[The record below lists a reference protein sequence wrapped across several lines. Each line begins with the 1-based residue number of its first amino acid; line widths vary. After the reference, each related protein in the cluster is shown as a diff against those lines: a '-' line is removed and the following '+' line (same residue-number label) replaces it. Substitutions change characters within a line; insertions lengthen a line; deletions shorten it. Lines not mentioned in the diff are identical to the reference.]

1 MGKHTAQIITRIV
14 PIGPDGQVENSPVS
28 PETNQLTLMG
38 MNPTDAPLGP
48 AQARLAQQASAAS
61 GKTKDKAATKTT
73 TKTAKTTA
81 AKRNSR
87 TATKVIPMEAIAPE
101 SHDGYDVSR
110 LQNLEEAIARL
121 NSQSQHVRHTLE
133 ELQKLSEALPKP
145 PRALEMPD
153 FGRNRLA
160 VWEAE
165 PIDQALTLQEA
176 QQRHQTEIPLAPHSN
191 PHRSSPTLPIPPLAR
206 PSQTTPQRPTQRP
219 TRSARR
225 RPVKKGWNVRSIAP
239 RLVKLWNQRLPIP
252 QKSGAKAIDGMLWLA
267 GAMGLRWL
275 VGMAV
280 GFVPVLGWVLQIMML
295 VPGIYAAY
303 LAFCQPDSRT
313 DQVYRLS
320 LLTLGF
326 FLGSKL

>member
-1 MGKHTAQIITRIV
+1 MGKHSTEMITRIV
-14 PIGPDGQVENSPVS
+14 PIGPDGQAQNSPVQS
-28 PETNQLTLMG
+28 EASQLTLLSLQ
-38 MNPTDAPLGP
+38 TDAPLGP
-48 AQARLAQQASAAS
+48 AQARLAQQATAAQ
-61 GKTKDKAATKTT
+61 GKTKGKAT
-73 TKTAKTTA
+73 TKSTTKTTA
-81 AKRNSR
+81 AKRSSR
-87 TATKVIPMEAIAPE
+87 TATKVIPMETIAPE
-101 SHDGYDVSR
+101 SQDGYDVSR

-153 FGRNRLA
+153 FGRSRLA
-160 VWEAE
+160 TWEAE
-165 PIDQALTLQEA
+165 PIDPSLTLQQA
-176 QQRHQTEIPLAPHSN
+176 QTRHQAEIPLAPRSN
-191 PHRSSPTLPIPPLAR
+191 PHRSSPTHPPLAR
-206 PSQTTPQRPTQRP
+206 PSQTAPQRPTQRQV
-219 TRSARR
+219 RSARR
-225 RPVKKGWNVRSIAP
+225 RPAAQGWKLRSIGP
-239 RLVKLWNQRLPIP
+239 GLVKLWNQRLPIP

-267 GAMGLRWL
+267 GAIGLRWS

-280 GFVPVLGWVLQIMML
+280 GFVPGLGWVLQIMML

>member
-1 MGKHTAQIITRIV
+1 MGKHSTEIITRIV
-14 PIGPDGQVENSPVS
+14 PIGPDGQTQNSPVQS
-28 PETNQLTLMG
+28 ETSQLTLLSIQ
-38 MNPTDAPLGP
+38 TDAPLGP
-48 AQARLAQQASAAS
+48 AQARLAQQAIEAS
-61 GKTKDKAATKTT
+61 GKSKGKAAKST
-73 TKTAKTTA
+73 TKTATKTTA
-81 AKRNSR
+81 AKRSSR
-87 TATKVIPMEAIAPE
+87 TATKVIPMETIAPE
-101 SHDGYDVSR
+101 SHDAYPDVSR

-133 ELQKLSEALPKP
+133 ELQKLSEALPKA
-145 PRALEMPD
+145 PRALEMPN
-153 FGRNRLA
+153 FGRSRLA
-160 VWEAE
+160 TWEAE
-165 PIDQALTLQEA
+165 PIDPSLTLQEA
-176 QQRHQTEIPLAPHSN
+176 QQRHQEEIPLAPRSN

-206 PSQTTPQRPTQRP
+206 PSQSAPQRPTQRQV
-219 TRSARR
+219 RSARR
-225 RPVKKGWNVRSIAP
+225 RPAAQGWKLRSIGP
-239 RLVKLWNQRLPIP
+239 GLVKLWNQRLPIP

-267 GAMGLRWL
+267 AAIGLRWL
-275 VGMAV
+275 VGMTV